1 MSRILISCN
10 YVLMLKQVLHG
21 TTTNSNNNDDDNNN
35 IITRVE
41 LVTVRSRFLGGKDNF
56 LKCLKQL
63 FFGIVYSQKF
73 PIIASIII
81 AGERP

>member
-1 MSRILISCN
+1 MLSIK
-10 YVLMLKQVLHG
+10 YVYFKVLLLLLLG
-21 TTTNSNNNDDDNNN
+21 F
-35 IITRVE
+35 IE

-81 AGERP
+81 YKNDWPKKIKT

>member
-81 AGERP
+81 AAERP

>member
-1 MSRILISCN
+1 MEPWTVQTAKEEK
-10 YVLMLKQVLHG
+10 Y
-21 TTTNSNNNDDDNNN
+21 NNNDNN
-35 IITRVE
+35 IIIIIIIIITTR

-81 AGERP
+81 YKND

>member
-1 MSRILISCN
+1 MLVLVSNGTFFVIFVVIVIVIIIAIIIIIIIIISG
-10 YVLMLKQVLHG
+10 HG
-21 TTTNSNNNDDDNNN
+21 T
-35 IITRVE
+35 
-41 LVTVRSRFLGGKDNF
+41 VTVRSRFLGGKDNF

-81 AGERP
+81 YKND